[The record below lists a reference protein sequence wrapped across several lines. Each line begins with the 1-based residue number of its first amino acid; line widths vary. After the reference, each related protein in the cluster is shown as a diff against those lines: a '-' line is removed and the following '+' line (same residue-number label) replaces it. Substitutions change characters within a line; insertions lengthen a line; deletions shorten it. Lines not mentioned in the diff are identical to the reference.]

1 MLSDILVYNASKLFS
16 QNYYPCDKGVCIT
29 MSKQWLER
37 LIIKFGL
44 TAVESDASRA
54 ELL

>member
-1 MLSDILVYNASKLFS
+1 LDYLFS
-16 QNYYPCDKGVCIT
+16 THKKITPKYFSSDEEVCII

-44 TAVESDASRA
+44 MAVESDASR
-54 ELL
+54 L